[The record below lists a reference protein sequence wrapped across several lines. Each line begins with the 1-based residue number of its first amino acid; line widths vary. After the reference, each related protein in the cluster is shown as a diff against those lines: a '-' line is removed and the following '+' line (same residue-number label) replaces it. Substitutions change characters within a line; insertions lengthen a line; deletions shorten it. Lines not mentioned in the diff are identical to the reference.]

1 MEDAAVSIEGPE
13 TNGLCSKGAIVFGP
27 SGEYGEG
34 NAAELSSAATGCTAN
49 GSWPSSTAVSTFQ
62 GKDNRYKEK
71 ESSINL
77 QIINRIIYCARAL
90 LYLSISLAT

>member
-1 MEDAAVSIEGPE
+1 MLWSTWLGRTSRALSEPMEDAAVSIEGPE

-49 GSWPSSTAVSTFQ
+49 GS
-62 GKDNRYKEK
+62 
-71 ESSINL
+71 
-77 QIINRIIYCARAL
+77 
-90 LYLSISLAT
+90 